1 MGFHPVSRVVI
12 NREYDPPKIVV
23 RCYDDELHV
32 EDFRVFDVEDVAEA
46 MAWVSQKL
54 NERSM

>member
-12 NREYDPPKIVV
+12 NRGYDPPKIVV
-23 RCYDDELHV
+23 RCYDDEHAV
-32 EDFRVFDVEDVAEA
+32 DSRVFDADDVDKA